1 MLRYKAYIAAV
12 GIAMPYTVMQAV
24 SVTGKCRSHS
34 VNLISN

>member
-1 MLRYKAYIAAV
+1 MVRYKAYIAVV

-24 SVTGKCRSHS
+24 LHTGKCRSHS